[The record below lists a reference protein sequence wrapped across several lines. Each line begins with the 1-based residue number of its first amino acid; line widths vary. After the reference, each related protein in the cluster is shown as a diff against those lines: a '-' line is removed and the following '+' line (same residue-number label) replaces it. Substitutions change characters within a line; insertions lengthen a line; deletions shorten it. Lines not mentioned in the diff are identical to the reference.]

1 MLGTVADG
9 LNYLMSQS
17 GASLLALFWFTV
29 IFEVPRYSL
38 AFIAATF
45 FGASRPRSY
54 ETVVETFAPSVS
66 VIVAGHN
73 EADAIERCIMSLRE
87 QSLPPDEI
95 VVISDGSRDAMPE
108 RLRDLQARGLI
119 DQAHCTDLRAGKSAG
134 VNLGKRFATGDIVV
148 NVDCDCSYD
157 RHALK
162 AIIEPFRDP
171 TIGAVS
177 GNILVR
183 NPGASL
189 VATFQAI
196 EYLVSI
202 SLGKRASALTDH
214 VVCVSGAFGAFR
226 REAIAEVG
234 GLDAGGGEDLDV
246 TLRLRKA
253 GWSIR
258 FASDAICY
266 TDVPTAFSALVKQ
279 RFRWERDAVR
289 IRYRKHGDLMNPLS
303 DRLDLKEVAHEIEFL
318 VFNVIGAAVLP
329 FYILWLCLTYGSLAP
344 LVLLAAQAGL
354 LVLDSLS
361 FVLAALA
368 TPKAR
373 SWPLFPF
380 VFGFGLFNGFVMRFV
395 RLAAYLQEWLFNA
408 SVKDTYVPEKVQ
420 ILRKW

>member
-1 MLGTVADG
+1 MFSAIADG
-9 LNYLMSQS
+9 LNYLTSQS

-29 IFEVPRYSL
+29 IFEVPRYSM

-45 FGASRPRSY
+45 FGRSKPQADP
-54 ETVVETFAPSVS
+54 EGIFDPTVS

-73 EADAIERCIMSLRE
+73 EADAIERCVMSLRE
-87 QSLPPDEI
+87 QSRPPDEI

-108 RLRDLQARGLI
+108 RIRDLQARGLI
-119 DQAHCTDLRAGKSAG
+119 DQAHSTDLRGGKSAG
-134 VNLGKRFATGDIVV
+134 VNLGKRFASGDIVI

-157 RHALK
+157 RHALQRVV
-162 AIIEPFRDP
+162 EPLRDP
-171 TIGAVS
+171 TVGAVS

-202 SLGKRASALTDH
+202 SLGKQASTLTDH
-214 VVCVSGAFGAFR
+214 IVCVSGAFGAFR
-226 REAIAEVG
+226 KEAIAGVG

-253 GWSIR
+253 GWNIR
-258 FASDAICY
+258 FAYDAICY
-266 TDVPTAFSALVKQ
+266 TDVPTGLSALIRQ

-289 IRYRKHGDLMNPLS
+289 IRYRKHGDLMNPFS
-303 DRLDLKEVAHEIEFL
+303 ERLKLKEVAHEIEFL
-318 VFNVIGAAVLP
+318 LFNVIGAAVLP
-329 FYILWLCLTYGSLAP
+329 FYVLWLFLTYGDMAP
-344 LVLLAAQAGL
+344 LILLAAQAGL
-354 LVLDSLS
+354 LFLDSLS

-368 TPKAR
+368 TPKAK
-373 SWPLFPF
+373 SWSLFPF
-380 VFGFGLFNGFVMRFV
+380 VVGFGLFNGFLMRFV

>member
-1 MLGTVADG
+1 MFEAVADG
-9 LNYLMSQS
+9 LNYLASQS

-29 IFEVPRYSL
+29 VFEIPRYSL

-45 FGASRPRSY
+45 FGPSKSRSDNPLH
-54 ETVVETFAPSVS
+54 EPFAPTVS

-73 EADAIERCIMSLRE
+73 EAEAIERCVMSLRE
-87 QSLPPDEI
+87 QSWPPDEI

-108 RLRDLQARGLI
+108 RLRALQAQGLI
-119 DQAHCTDLRAGKSAG
+119 DQAHCTDLRGGKSAG
-134 VNLGKRFATGDIVV
+134 VNLGKRYATGDIVI

-157 RHALK
+157 RHALRNV
-162 AIIEPFRDP
+162 IEPLRDP
-171 TIGAVS
+171 SIGAVS
-177 GNILVR
+177 GNILAR

-189 VATFQAI
+189 IATFQAI
-196 EYLVSI
+196 EYLISI

-226 REAIAEVG
+226 KEAIAEVG

-253 GWSIR
+253 GWGVR
-258 FASDAICY
+258 FAPDAICY
-266 TDVPTAFSALVKQ
+266 TDVPTAFSTLVKQ

-289 IRYRKHGDLMNPLS
+289 IRYRKHADLVSPFS

-344 LVLLAAQAGL
+344 LILLAAQAGL
-354 LVLDSLS
+354 LFLDSLS
-361 FVLAALA
+361 FVLAALS

-373 SWPLFPF
+373 SWQLFPF
-380 VFGFGLFNGFVMRFV
+380 VVGFGLFNGFVMRFI